1 MNDEMAVKQEPIPED
16 VRSSYENLAIEVA
29 EAVVRTTFEAGLSA
43 KWQELANE
51 RGGIFG
57 QGADATQKAVDHMRV
72 ARSNGDMA
80 RSEMRGSGRVPPQHM
95 AAFQVM
101 VNGIVEGL
109 REVLEVTL
117 NEVRFP

>member
-1 MNDEMAVKQEPIPED
+1 MSEQQTVEQEPIPED
-16 VRSSYENLAIEVA
+16 MLSVYEDLAMEIA
-29 EAVVRTTFEAGLSA
+29 EAVVRTTFEAGLTA

-51 RGGIFG
+51 RGGVFG
-57 QGADATQKAVDHMRV
+57 RGMDATQKAVDHMRV

-80 RSEMRGSGRVPPQHM
+80 RSEMSGSGRVPPQHM

-117 NEVRFP
+117 KEVKFP